1 MQRLKAFHT
10 VIAAAGAL
18 LLAHSASAQQS
29 GDWNPG
35 RVYMTREALQDLVDR
50 FQKSA
55 DSPAYS
61 ASLRDRTRRQA
72 ELIRR
77 RLIEGDFQVGDRI
90 VLEVENQPVLSDTFT
105 VDPGRTLTL
114 PTIGDVP
121 LAGVLR
127 SELKQ
132 RVSEY
137 LGTFLRQPIVRASA
151 LIRIAVLGGVV
162 QPGFYAVA
170 GDALLTEA
178 VMMAG
183 GPTARA
189 NINEIQIERDMNRIW
204 EGRLLQT
211 AITEGRTLD
220 ELNLRAGDRVFIPH
234 PGQGFAGGE
243 SYLRSLSIL
252 IALPLTIV
260 ALIRIF

>member
-18 LLAHSASAQQS
+18 LLAHSASAQQP
-29 GDWNPG
+29 GDWDAG
-35 RVYMTREALQDLVDR
+35 RVYMTREALEDLLDR

-77 RLIEGDFQVGDRI
+77 RLDEGDFQVGDRI
-90 VLEVENQPVLSDTFT
+90 VLEVERQQVLSDTFT

-137 LGTFLRQPIVRASA
+137 LGTFLRESIVRASA
-151 LIRIAVLGGVV
+151 LIRITVLGGVAR
-162 QPGFYAVA
+162 PGFYTFP
-170 GDALLTEA
+170 GEALLTDA
-178 VMMAG
+178 VMMVG
-183 GPTARA
+183 GPAGNAKIDEMR
-189 NINEIQIERDMNRIW
+189 IEREGARIW
-204 EGRLLQT
+204 EGKPLQ
-211 AITEGRTLD
+211 AAMVGGRTLD
-220 ELNLRAGDRVFIPH
+220 ELNLRAGDRIFIPQRGAGRGD
-234 PGQGFAGGE
+234 PYSIVRTLGFA
-243 SYLRSLSIL
+243 L
-252 IALPLTIV
+252 ALPLTIA
-260 ALIRIF
+260 ALIEIF

>member
-18 LLAHSASAQQS
+18 LLAHSASAQQP
-29 GDWNPG
+29 GDWDPG
-35 RVYMTREALQDLVDR
+35 RVYMTREALEDLLDR
-50 FQKSA
+50 FQKSV

-72 ELIRR
+72 EQIRR
-77 RLIEGDFQVGDRI
+77 RLDEGDFQVGDRI
-90 VLEVENQPVLSDTFT
+90 VLVVEDQQVLSDTFT

-137 LGTFLRQPIVRASA
+137 LGTFLREPIVRASA
-151 LIRIAVLGGVV
+151 LIRIAVLGGVAR
-162 QPGFYAVA
+162 PGFYAVT
-170 GDALLTEA
+170 GDALLTDA

-183 GPTARA
+183 GPTAVA
-189 NINEIQIERDMNRIW
+189 KIEEMQIEREMSRIW

-211 AITEGRTLD
+211 AIAEGRTLD
-220 ELNLRAGDRVFIPH
+220 ELNLRAGDRVFIPQR
-234 PGQGFAGGE
+234 GRGLGGGE
-243 SYLRSLSIL
+243 ATARTLSFL
-252 IALPLTIV
+252 IALPLTILGLV
-260 ALIRIF
+260 RIF

>member
-18 LLAHSASAQQS
+18 LLAHSASAQQP
-29 GDWNPG
+29 GDWGPG
-35 RVYMTREALQDLVDR
+35 RVYMTREALEDLLDR

-77 RLIEGDFQVGDRI
+77 RLDEGDFQVGDRI
-90 VLEVENQPVLSDTFT
+90 VLEVEDQQVLSDTFT

-137 LGTFLRQPIVRASA
+137 LGTFLREPIVRASA
-151 LIRIAVLGGVV
+151 LIRIAVLGGVA

-170 GDALLTEA
+170 GDALLTDA

-183 GPTARA
+183 GPTAVA
-189 NINEIQIERDMNRIW
+189 KIDEMQIEREMNRIW
-204 EGRLLQT
+204 EGRSLQT
-211 AITEGRTLD
+211 AIADGHTLD
-220 ELNLRAGDRVFIPH
+220 ELNLRAGDRVFIPER
-234 PGQGFAGGE
+234 GRGVGGGE
-243 SYLRSLSIL
+243 ATVRTFSVL
-252 IALPLTIV
+252 IALPLTIA
-260 ALIRIF
+260 ALIQIF